1 MDHNFDISNKFFSHP
16 SSLQESDD
24 IASRAVLK
32 QEQVTAAK
40 GRIVIKSICTSD
52 TGICQC
58 DINLKEPS
66 VTYLPAGYD
75 SIVLDNVN
83 QVSKFSYP
91 YCGIGSPPLQ
101 V

>member
-1 MDHNFDISNKFFSHP
+1 M
-16 SSLQESDD
+16 
-24 IASRAVLK
+24 LK

-58 DINLKEPS
+58 DVSLKEPS

-83 QVSKFSYP
+83 QVMYSLDLLNLNVHCTAILISMI
-91 YCGIGSPPLQ
+91 IGL
-101 V
+101 

>member
-1 MDHNFDISNKFFSHP
+1 M
-16 SSLQESDD
+16 
-24 IASRAVLK
+24 LK

-58 DINLKEPS
+58 DVQLKEPS

-83 QVSKFSYP
+83 QVM
-91 YCGIGSPPLQ
+91 
-101 V
+101 